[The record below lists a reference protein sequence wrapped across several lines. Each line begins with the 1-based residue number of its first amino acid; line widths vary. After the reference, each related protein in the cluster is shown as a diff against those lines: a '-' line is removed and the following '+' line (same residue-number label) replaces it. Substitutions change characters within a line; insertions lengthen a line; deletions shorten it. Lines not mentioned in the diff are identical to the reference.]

1 VQIHHH
7 YHTYKNK
14 RGLDN
19 EIVVKN
25 AKAWCQAR
33 SSGVDEKAV
42 LDGVLA
48 PGFCF
53 TDAYGV
59 LPIVCDRS
67 RDASACVMAADAV
80 KEVIAQAK
88 AGATIKCI
96 QLDAAVSADA
106 SVAFQHWRSNVAPK
120 GAGGAGAA
128 PYTIEGVE
136 VDVFDNEGRL
146 LDIWL
151 FRDAMAHEKAILA
164 GRPVAAA

>member
-1 VQIHHH
+1 M
-7 YHTYKNK
+7 
-14 RGLDN
+14 
-19 EIVVKN
+19 
-25 AKAWCQAR
+25 
-33 SSGVDEKAV
+33 
-42 LDGVLA
+42 
-48 PGFCF
+48 

-67 RDASACVMAADAV
+67 RDASACVMAAEDV
-80 KEVIAQAK
+80 KATIAQAK
-88 AGATIKCI
+88 AGAVIKCI

-120 GAGGAGAA
+120 GTGAE
-128 PYTIEGVE
+128 PYAIEGVE